1 MNGMSWECRIIG
13 VFFYINY
20 PNKLPNPSSA
30 SFDFV
35 ESAESSLF
43 VCLFSEREKRKENGE
58 KAAGSSRHSHPHA
71 LNVIF
76 LLWYI

>member
-20 PNKLPNPSSA
+20 SNKLPNPSSA

-43 VCLFSEREKRKENGE
+43 VCLFSDRGKKEEEWG
-58 KAAGSSRHSHPHA
+58 KSSRVLSP
-71 LNVIF
+71 
-76 LLWYI
+76 